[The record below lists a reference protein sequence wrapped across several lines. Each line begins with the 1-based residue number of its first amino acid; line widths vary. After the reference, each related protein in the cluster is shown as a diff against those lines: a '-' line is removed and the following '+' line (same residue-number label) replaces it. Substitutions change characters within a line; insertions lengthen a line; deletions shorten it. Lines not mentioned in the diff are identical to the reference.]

1 MFLDDYKMSGQTHL
15 STDVFDSMRYTA
27 SNLTESQNELVQ
39 RFNAAFYEAQNR
51 SQTCDSIL
59 DTFDECYFSNIEKYE
74 TEASHDNYLLDF
86 LISKNHDATSS
97 EQTTPSS
104 DNASTFDYSE
114 FAENFEQVIE
124 KEGGNAADVSSEAPA
139 IRETALKYTFG
150 EVFTTC
156 DRSCS
161 NDDDVYDDVKVEDY
175 GNRNCMYGNFT
186 KIENFASNP
195 GENSPFFVPL
205 PFTTSR
211 TSETGNEESFE
222 YLDLSDGDLYDN
234 LSNSS
239 FDFENI
245 NANFSSCEYE
255 SPCYVPEQQKLPPV
269 NTIIKNNVD
278 FMSFIRG
285 TPADDLDYR
294 NQAAA
299 SIHRKPNPYGH
310 LVGNK
315 NVNNNISSYP
325 DETNE
330 THETNDDN
338 LVVTSQN
345 EALIYDD
352 PLLSS
357 SSLVMAKRRTRRN
370 FSESEIGSDCEE
382 LMVASTNLQCQ
393 WKGCYQLY
401 DSQNTLVRHIEK
413 SHVEVKRGGFAPKQ
427 KSFGEIATIFLF
439 LFVPQVRNSRVFG
452 KIAPDETNRSTPATN
467 SSSICEC
474 TAARNPTNVR

>member
-1 MFLDDYKMSGQTHL
+1 MFLDDDYKMSGQTHL
-15 STDVFDSMRYTA
+15 NTDVFDSIRYPT

-51 SQTCDSIL
+51 TQTCDSIL

-74 TEASHDNYLLDF
+74 TEAAHDNYLLDF
-86 LISKNHDATSS
+86 LISKNHEATAVS

-124 KEGGNAADVSSEAPA
+124 KENGNAADVSNGAA
-139 IRETALKYTFG
+139 VVRETTLKYTFG

-161 NDDDVYDDVKVEDY
+161 NDNETYDDVKVEDY
-175 GNRNCMYGNFT
+175 VNRNCMYGNFT

-211 TSETGNEESFE
+211 TSETENEENFE

-245 NANFSSCEYE
+245 NANFTSCEYE
-255 SPCYVPEQQKLPPV
+255 SSCYAVPEQQKLPPV

-285 TPADDLDYR
+285 TPADDLSYH
-294 NQAAA
+294 NQV
-299 SIHRKPNPYGH
+299 S
-310 LVGNK
+310 
-315 NVNNNISSYP
+315 
-325 DETNE
+325 
-330 THETNDDN
+330 
-338 LVVTSQN
+338 VT
-345 EALIYDD
+345 I
-352 PLLSS
+352 P
-357 SSLVMAKRRTRRN
+357 V
-370 FSESEIGSDCEE
+370 
-382 LMVASTNLQCQ
+382 
-393 WKGCYQLY
+393 
-401 DSQNTLVRHIEK
+401 
-413 SHVEVKRGGFAPKQ
+413 
-427 KSFGEIATIFLF
+427 
-439 LFVPQVRNSRVFG
+439 
-452 KIAPDETNRSTPATN
+452 
-467 SSSICEC
+467 
-474 TAARNPTNVR
+474 